1 MSPFVVLSLPRS
13 RTTWLSKFLSYRDWE
28 CGHDQL
34 RYMRSLQDVKN
45 WLSLDKFGT
54 CETGGAPFWR
64 LLLKYAPD
72 IRVVTI
78 RRPVNEVIGSLA
90 KLGMENLYEIRNG
103 LVKLDRKLDQIEG
116 RIPNVRSYDYA
127 DLEDEATCG
136 ELFEFCLPYGHDSEW
151 WKKWNEINVQTNF
164 PALTR
169 YVGANLTAINKLTS
183 QAAQAMFTDLAVKP
197 VATQSIIISEESFDD
212 GLRDCAHL
220 FRQHC
225 LEIGEHPD
233 NWMNKNLPLMKKLYD
248 AGAMQCMVARSNG
261 RAFGYLTTLISPSL
275 EAPHRQIAQHATF
288 YAARECP
295 GLGLKLQRAAL
306 AALKQKGIYEVFMRS
321 GIRGSGNR
329 MDILYKRL
337 GAEDFGHMHRIGL
350 EG

>member
-78 RRPVNEVIGSLA
+78 RRPVDEVIGSLA
-90 KLGMENLYEIRNG
+90 KLGMENLYDIRKG
-103 LVKLDRKLDQIEG
+103 LIKLNHKLDQIEG
-116 RIPNVRSYDYA
+116 RMPNVRSYDYN

-136 ELFEFCLPYGHDSEW
+136 ELFEFCLPYGHDPEW
-151 WKKWNEINVQTNF
+151 WNKWDKINVQTNF
-164 PALTR
+164 LALTR
-169 YVGANLTAINKLTS
+169 YVGAHIKDIDKLAS
-183 QAAQAMFTDLAVKP
+183 QAGQAMFKDMAVK
-197 VATQSIIISEESFDD
+197 VRDVGGISIDEVSCEVWK
-212 GLRDCAHL
+212 RDCQEL

-225 LEIGEHPD
+225 AYVEEHPD
-233 NWMNKNLPLMKKLYD
+233 NWINKNWGLFEELHRL
-248 AGAMQCMVARSNG
+248 GFMQIMVARSNG
-261 RAFGYLTTLISPSL
+261 RTFGYLMTLLSPSL
-275 EAPHRQIAQHATF
+275 DEPGQMLAQHTTF
-288 YAARECP
+288 FADKDTP
-295 GLGLKLQRAAL
+295 GIGLKLQRAAIAKL
-306 AALKQKGIYEVFMRS
+306 KEKKVTEVVMRAAH
-321 GIRGSGNR
+321 RGDGDR
-329 MDILYKRL
+329 MGPLYKRL
-337 GAEDFGHMHRIGL
+337 GAYEFGRVYRL
-350 EG
+350 ELRN